1 MKLESIQ
8 KRLTLIV
15 TLGSLGFALIVG
27 VIAFGIEYRDQ
38 FRQAR
43 RLQDQLVATVQASA
57 AVGAFAGNSEIA
69 KEVIDGLLMNPIIAG
84 VKLESAHGFKHERQR
99 MKIRPEQAVIYPLQS
114 PINDQEQIGSLSV
127 WQDEAEIN
135 GRAITGALNGAAL
148 MMLQIVA
155 SAMVLMGLFRH
166 MVTRPL
172 ADLAKSLESISPGTS
187 QRLPVP
193 PGNERNEIGR
203 LVHSSNTLLT
213 AVEAAILEERRLQHE
228 VDELDAHYRR
238 IFDTT
243 SVGIMILRPSGRLLN
258 CNSTLM
264 SRIVGL
270 KFDANSTD
278 NCRDFIDTIFST
290 PSEAWAMVQESFEK
304 KEAVARDLRI
314 HSSDD
319 NEHWVHCIISVTL
332 DSAGKIEWIEGIL
345 YDITKRILRELDA
358 LRAAEHDTLTNL
370 PNRRG
375 VESLMDK
382 LLKSST
388 ETRQEFAVML
398 IDLDGFK
405 AVNDTHGHAAGDQV
419 LKVISQRLKGRC
431 RSSRSRDMVARLG
444 GDEFAFILSDLR
456 DHPSMVR
463 QIARELLEIIALPI
477 KLDNEISV
485 QVGGSIGI
493 AIFPADGSTR
503 DDLLAAADA
512 AMYTVKHQGK
522 NGFALTAT
530 SAVYG
535 SNSPSV
541 TQVTPKH

>member
-1 MKLESIQ
+1 MKLDSIQ
-8 KRLTLIV
+8 NRLTLIV

-27 VIAFGIEYRDQ
+27 TIAFALEYRYE

-57 AVGAFAGNSEIA
+57 AVAAFAENPDIA

-84 VKLESAHGFKHERQR
+84 VRLESDLGFKLERQR
-99 MKIRPEQAVIYPLQS
+99 VTPPPEQAVVYPLLS
-114 PINDQEQIGSLSV
+114 PINNHEKTGSLSV
-127 WQDEAEIN
+127 WHDEAKTHEQ
-135 GRAITGALNGAAL
+135 AISHALHNAAL
-148 MMLQIVA
+148 LMLQIIA
-155 SAMVLMGLFRH
+155 SAVVLMWLFRH
-166 MVTRPL
+166 MVTHPL
-172 ADLAKSLESISPGTS
+172 ADLAKSLESILPGTS
-187 QRLPVP
+187 QRLPVT

-203 LVHSSNTLLT
+203 LINSSNTLLT

-243 SVGIMILRPSGRLLN
+243 TVGIMILRPSGRLLN

-278 NCRDFIDTIFST
+278 NCRDFIDTIFWT
-290 PSEAWAMVQESFEK
+290 PAEAWAMVQESFEK

-314 HSSDD
+314 HSGDN
-319 NEHWVHCIISVTL
+319 NEHWVHCIVSVTL
-332 DSAGKIEWIEGIL
+332 DSEGKIEWIEGIL
-345 YDITKRILRELDA
+345 YDITKRILRELSA
-358 LRAAEHDTLTNL
+358 LRAAEHDLLTGL

-375 VESLMDK
+375 IESRMEK
-382 LLKSST
+382 LLKCST
-388 ETRQEFAVML
+388 ESSQEFAVML

-419 LKVISQRLKGRC
+419 LKVISQRIKGRC
-431 RSSRSRDMVARLG
+431 RSSRSDDLVARLG
-444 GDEFAFILSDLR
+444 GDEFAFVLSDLR
-456 DHPSMVR
+456 DHPSLVR
-463 QIARELLEIIALPI
+463 QIARELLEMIALPI
-477 KLDNEISV
+477 KLDNEVSA

-493 AIFPADGSTR
+493 AIFPADGRTR

-512 AMYTVKHQGK
+512 AMYAVKHQGK
-522 NGFALTAT
+522 NSFALTAN
-530 SAVYG
+530 SAEYG
-535 SNSPSV
+535 SCGSGGIRP
-541 TQVTPKH
+541 TPKP